1 MLIFGLCEGVSL
13 LRKIT
18 ITVDDVTLDCLR
30 AMHEVN
36 GIPYSAA
43 IRRAVLSY
51 YQDKF
56 ATPPAQK
63 KQAVCWWQCG
73 EGGYYVIRFQRA
85 YEMSSKEI
93 FRP

>member
-1 MLIFGLCEGVSL
+1 MDAILILTASWMLIFGLCEGVSN

-30 AMHEVN
+30 AMREFC

-51 YQDKF
+51 YHDKVSF
-56 ATPPAQK
+56 PPAK
-63 KQAVCWWQCG
+63 K
-73 EGGYYVIRFQRA
+73 
-85 YEMSSKEI
+85 K
-93 FRP
+93 

>member
-1 MLIFGLCEGVSL
+1 MGAVKGVSF

-18 ITVDDVTLDCLR
+18 ITIDDVTLDCLR
-30 AMHEVN
+30 AMRELN

-56 ATPPAQK
+56 SLSPAQK
-63 KQAVCWWQCG
+63 K
-73 EGGYYVIRFQRA
+73 
-85 YEMSSKEI
+85 
-93 FRP
+93 